1 MKGKKKWL
9 IAAAA
14 ALAAVLAVVQPELVP
29 LVPIL
34 AEAVGVPLEV
44 VAPPET

>member
-1 MKGKKKWL
+1 MKGRKKWL

-14 ALAAVLAVVQPELVP
+14 ALAAVLAVVQPALVP

-44 VAPPET
+44 DVPAE

>member
-9 IAAAA
+9 IAVAA

-44 VAPPET
+44 VVAPGT

>member
-9 IAAAA
+9 IAVAAA
-14 ALAAVLAVVQPELVP
+14 AAAVLAVVQPELVP

-34 AEAVGVPLEV
+34 ADALGVPLSV
-44 VAPPET
+44 DAQVR

>member
-1 MKGKKKWL
+1 MKGRKKWL

-14 ALAAVLAVVQPELVP
+14 AASAVLAVVQPALVP

-34 AEAVGVPLEV
+34 AEALGVPLV
-44 VAPPET
+44 VDAQVE

>member
-9 IAAAA
+9 IAVAAA
-14 ALAAVLAVVQPELVP
+14 VAAVLAVVQPALVP
-29 LVPIL
+29 LVPML

-44 VAPPET
+44 DVRAE

>member
-14 ALAAVLAVVQPELVP
+14 ALAAVLGVVQPALVP

-44 VAPPET
+44 DVRAE

>member
-14 ALAAVLAVVQPELVP
+14 ALAAVLAVVQPVLVP

-44 VAPPET
+44 DVRGE

>member
-9 IAAAA
+9 IAVAA

-44 VAPPET
+44 DVAPAT

>member
-14 ALAAVLAVVQPELVP
+14 ALAAVLAVVQPALVP
-29 LVPIL
+29 FVPIL

-44 VAPPET
+44 DVRAE

>member
-9 IAAAA
+9 IAVAA

-44 VAPPET
+44 VAAPET

>member
-9 IAAAA
+9 IAVAAA
-14 ALAAVLAVVQPELVP
+14 AAAVLAVVQPELVP

-44 VAPPET
+44 VVAPET

>member
-9 IAAAA
+9 IAVAAA
-14 ALAAVLAVVQPELVP
+14 VAAVLAVVQPALVP

-34 AEAVGVPLEV
+34 AEAIGVPLEV
-44 VAPPET
+44 DVRAE